1 MDKPVGALDTRNHAS
16 SAMLLISC
24 RYSFATWNTHCLKF
38 TCWLHILL
46 SNFYMS
52 SILSC
57 FIDTK
62 VSPKDLTSS
71 CGEPCLMK
79 DKGQER
85 RIQYTIGTSSETVN
99 EARLLSCEVTQL
111 HRWAEGRQGG
121 LRQVFLVH

>member
-1 MDKPVGALDTRNHAS
+1 
-16 SAMLLISC
+16 
-24 RYSFATWNTHCLKF
+24 
-38 TCWLHILL
+38 
-46 SNFYMS
+46 MS

-99 EARLLSCEVTQL
+99 EGRLLSCEVTQL
-111 HRWAEGRQGG
+111 HRWVEGRQGG
-121 LRQVFLVH
+121 LRQVFFDH

>member
-1 MDKPVGALDTRNHAS
+1 
-16 SAMLLISC
+16 
-24 RYSFATWNTHCLKF
+24 
-38 TCWLHILL
+38 
-46 SNFYMS
+46 MS
-52 SILSC
+52 SNMSC

-71 CGEPCLMK
+71 CGEPGLMK

-99 EARLLSCEVTQL
+99 EGRLLSCEVTQL
-111 HRWAEGRQGG
+111 HRWAKGRQER